1 MKEKNELR
9 KKQYTA
15 AVLGLVVGDALGV
28 PAEFKSREELRNHP
42 VREMTGYG
50 THNQPAGTWSDD
62 SSMVLA
68 TMEWFAE
75 GKGTEPDYKRLMDK
89 FSAWLLHGDYTP
101 YGDTF
106 DCGIATSNAVMNYGR
121 GILPLECGGRSEYD
135 NGNGSLMRIL
145 PAALWYSEGL
155 ALQNTDYAEEIYH
168 LSALTHAHTRSKIGC
183 LIYSKIIAGII
194 ANQDADKFGIVEK
207 SLLCCKEYFDL
218 LQDKEIAGEEELYS
232 RLWNVSVFR
241 NLPESEIKSSGYV
254 VDTLEAALW
263 CFFNTENYRDCVL
276 KAVNLGDDTDTVGA
290 VAGGLAGLYYGMD
303 HIPKEWIEMI
313 PKKEWIMELAEK
325 MAYI

>member
-50 THNQPAGTWSDD
+50 MHNQPAGTWSDD

-106 DCGIATSNAVMNYGR
+106 DCGMY
-121 GILPLECGGRSEYD
+121 L
-135 NGNGSLMRIL
+135 
-145 PAALWYSEGL
+145 YSE
-155 ALQNTDYAEEIYH
+155 
-168 LSALTHAHTRSKIGC
+168 
-183 LIYSKIIAGII
+183 
-194 ANQDADKFGIVEK
+194 
-207 SLLCCKEYFDL
+207 
-218 LQDKEIAGEEELYS
+218 
-232 RLWNVSVFR
+232 VFR
-241 NLPESEIKSSGYV
+241 RVK
-254 VDTLEAALW
+254 
-263 CFFNTENYRDCVL
+263 
-276 KAVNLGDDTDTVGA
+276 
-290 VAGGLAGLYYGMD
+290 
-303 HIPKEWIEMI
+303 
-313 PKKEWIMELAEK
+313 
-325 MAYI
+325 